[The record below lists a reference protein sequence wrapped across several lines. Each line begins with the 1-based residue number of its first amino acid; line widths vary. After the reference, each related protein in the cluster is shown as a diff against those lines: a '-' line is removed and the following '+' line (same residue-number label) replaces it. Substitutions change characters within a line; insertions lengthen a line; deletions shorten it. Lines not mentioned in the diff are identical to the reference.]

1 MLKQYSWVLNIV
13 FILLV
18 SFFAAK
24 IVNVYLAKTLEVKRS
39 IGVLKTAAA
48 PGDFTVTKDISD
60 FDVIAERNIFDS
72 SESGAASEATEGE
85 VSDAN
90 YVPGGEAVKTSLSI
104 KVLAVL
110 VIGEGKDKRS
120 SATIDAGG
128 GTGIDV
134 YGVGDEKSFASG
146 TRLVQVKPDRIEFV
160 RSGRLEYAEL
170 IENVGESIF
179 GPPKPLEGAVA
190 AKAATPSSQETVN
203 KVAEGKF
210 AIDQSEIDNAIQN
223 LDKLYTEIRAIPN
236 FQDGKAAGMK
246 ILSVKPGSVF
256 AKLGLKRGDVLQRI
270 NGVDLDVRKGFEI
283 FNQLKDQKSLSLDLV
298 RGGSNQTVEYEIR

>member
-13 FILLV
+13 FILFV
-18 SFFAAK
+18 SFFASK

-48 PGDFTVTKDISD
+48 PEDFNAAKDLGD

-72 SESGAASEATEGE
+72 SESAQAGEETAGAEGD
-85 VSDAN
+85 VN
-90 YVPGGEAVKTSLSI
+90 YIPGGEAVKTGLSI
-104 KVLAVL
+104 KVMAVL

-120 SATIDAGG
+120 SATVDGG
-128 GTGIDV
+128 SGAGIDV

-146 TRLVQVKPDRIEFV
+146 VRLIQVKPDRIEFV
-160 RSGRLEYAEL
+160 RNGRLEYAEL
-170 IENVGESIF
+170 IEESGESIF
-179 GPPKPLEGAVA
+179 GLPKPLEGAVA
-190 AKAATPSSQETVN
+190 SKTASPSPSETVN
-203 KVAEGKF
+203 KVSEGKF
-210 AIDQSEIDNAIQN
+210 AIDQTEIDNAIQN

-256 AKLGLKRGDVLQRI
+256 SKLGLKRGDVLQRI
-270 NGVDLDVRKGFEI
+270 NGIDLDVRKGFEI
-283 FNQLKDQKSLSLDLV
+283 FSQLKDQKSLTLDLI
-298 RGGSNQTVEYEIR
+298 RGGGNQTVEYEIR